1 MTQEILVVSET
12 EQLIVQ
18 ETSGQSVTEQV
29 VSQEVLSEGVQG
41 PPGPTGPGG
50 SITNTATAAEAVGG
64 HRAVVNT
71 PSGIAYADADNLA
84 HCGRVVGITTAAAGA
99 GSPITFQASG
109 KITEPSWFWSPN
121 ADIWLGLNGLPT
133 QTIPGAAVFAQ
144 RLGFALS
151 PTEMWVELGEPV
163 VF

>member
-1 MTQEILVVSET
+1 MPDYFVRKSGSAVSYQPVDAKVAVRTLT
-12 EQLIVQ
+12 EKVF
-18 ETSGQSVTEQV
+18 VTRAQ
-29 VSQEVLSEGVQG
+29 QG

-71 PSGIAYADADNLA
+71 SSGIAYADADNLA
-84 HCGRVVGITTAAAGA
+84 HCGRVVGITTAAAGSGA
-99 GSPITFQASG
+99 PITFQASG
-109 KITEPSWFWSPN
+109 KITEPSWSWAPN